1 MHEKLRAEASQK
13 ILHSRTLMQM
23 KDRVRKL
30 TFAKRYEEAELVQMQ
45 TMQLEEEER
54 EAANNCDLEEKI
66 ER

>member
-1 MHEKLRAEASQK
+1 
-13 ILHSRTLMQM
+13 MQM